1 MFTSQEFEALFENAS
16 IGIVVINDQGRI
28 VLINNF
34 LLQQF
39 GYTHKELIGKEIE
52 LLIPKRFKAAHSNH
66 RQHFLHQPQNR
77 PMGIGLDLYATRKDR
92 TEFPV
97 EVSLAHYSSNG
108 QKFAVAYI
116 TDISVRKTA
125 ENALKALNVELE
137 KMVLDR
143 TQSLTETV
151 AELNKRIKEVEA
163 KDFELHKANTYLKS
177 IWKHAGAIIIATD
190 RNGIIE
196 LFNPAAEQFL
206 GYAATEIIGIHTPLL
221 FHDPEEI
228 RMQLA
233 KSSKELSNPNVTDFG
248 TIASAMQFL
257 FDNKHEWTLISKNGS
272 RLPIDLTITTLQN
285 GSNAITGYLEIG
297 IDVTN
302 RKKAE
307 AELRSALQKEKE
319 LGELKSRFVSIAS
332 HEFRT
337 PLSTILSSAYL
348 ISQYQTGEEQ
358 YKRDRHIERIVSSVN
373 LLNEILGDFLSVGKI
388 EEGKTQVRKKEC
400 NIRQLAKEILTDM
413 QGVRKKG
420 QAISYQH
427 VGSETLDS
435 DPALLKHIVI
445 NLVSNAIKFS
455 PEQASID
462 IMTEINDHSFVLTVR
477 DKGIGIPEEDQEH
490 LYDLFYR
497 AGNVTN
503 IQGTG
508 LGLHIVKRY
517 TELLG
522 GAIHCKSKVGEGTEF
537 KAIFNL

>member
-1 MFTSQEFEALFENAS
+1 MSTSHEFEALFENAS
-16 IGIVVINDQGRI
+16 IGIVVINDQGKI
-28 VLINNF
+28 ILTNNF

-39 GYTHKELIGKEIE
+39 GYTHNELTGKEIE
-52 LLIPKRFKAAHSNH
+52 LLIPERFKAAHSKH
-66 RQHFLHQPQNR
+66 MQQFLHQPQIR
-77 PMGIGLDLYATRKDR
+77 PMGIGLDLYAVRKDR

-97 EVSLAHYSSNG
+97 EVSLAYYSSNG
-108 QKFAVAYI
+108 KKFAVAYI

-137 KMVLDR
+137 KMVSER

-151 AELNKRIKEVEA
+151 AELNKRIKDIEA
-163 KDFELHKANTYLKS
+163 KDIELNKANTYLKS
-177 IWKHAGAIIIATD
+177 IWKHAGAIMIATD
-190 RNGIIE
+190 KNGIIE

-206 GYAATEIIGIHTPLL
+206 GYAATEVIGKHTPLL

-233 KSSKELSNPNVTDFG
+233 KSSKELGNPDATDFG

-272 RLPIDLTITTLQN
+272 RFPIDLTITMLQN
-285 GSNAITGYLEIG
+285 GSNTITGYLEIG
-297 IDVTN
+297 IDISN

-348 ISQYQTGEEQ
+348 VSQYQTGEEQ
-358 YKRDRHIERIVSSVN
+358 NKRNKHIERIVSSVN

-388 EEGKTQVRKKEC
+388 EEGKIQVNRKEFNVK
-400 NIRQLAKEILTDM
+400 
-413 QGVRKKG
+413 
-420 QAISYQH
+420 QH
-427 VGSETLDS
+427 TSETLASLQEVLKTDQLINYKHVGNEILVN
-435 DPALLKHIVI
+435 DPALLKHIII

-455 PEQASID
+455 PEHTLINVK
-462 IMTEINDHSFVLTVR
+462 TEINNHNFVLTVK
-477 DKGIGIPEEDQEH
+477 DQGIGIPEQDQQH
-490 LYDLFYR
+490 LFDLFYR
-497 AGNVTN
+497 ASNVTN

-517 TELLG
+517 TELLNG
-522 GAIHCKSKVGEGTEF
+522 KIYCKSKIGAGTEF
-537 KAIFNL
+537 KATFNL